1 MDGRSPPPAFCLIH
15 NIIMYQG
22 EIMKYFNGYSRR
34 QGPVMPRTAQSTSNK
49 SKNRPDP
56 LSGTVQDI
64 FLGFV
69 KCFWLFRKDQSRKL
83 FIYKRYII
91 IIEFQVYEFIIYLFI

>member
-1 MDGRSPPPAFCLIH
+1 MCLIQYTV
-15 NIIMYQG
+15 MYQG
-22 EIMKYFNGYSRR
+22 DIMQWLTGYSRR

-69 KCFWLFRKDQSRKL
+69 KCFWMIRKDQPLKIFL
-83 FIYKRYII
+83 FKRRLI
-91 IIEFQVYEFIIYLFI
+91 IIEVIVMYIFLQLLFL

>member
-69 KCFWLFRKDQSRKL
+69 KCFGLIRKDQPRKL
-83 FIYKRYII
+83 FIYKRCII
-91 IIEFQVYEFIIYLFI
+91 IREVQADEFLLNL

>member
-1 MDGRSPPPAFCLIH
+1 MCLIQYTV
-15 NIIMYQG
+15 MYQG
-22 EIMKYFNGYSRR
+22 DIMQWLTGYSRR

-69 KCFWLFRKDQSRKL
+69 KCFGLIRKDQPRKL
-83 FIYKRYII
+83 FIYKRCII
-91 IIEFQVYEFIIYLFI
+91 LREVQADEFFLKDRKSVV